1 MDIYEEMKESCAT
14 AVLVILLS
22 LPGLAQNAMVGESE
36 SVAEII
42 ALTDEFGAEAI
53 LEHLAE
59 LTVQPVMINSGDE
72 EEISRL
78 FFLTDFQVKVLADY
92 VIKSGSIVSVYEIAL
107 LTGFDSSTAR
117 LMAPYVS
124 LASPA
129 SQGSTGGGFT
139 SVIATAMAR
148 LPSGDTP
155 GTEVRSVLRL
165 RHKGKTISYGL
176 TAENDPGEPFTFN
189 GAYGPDFLSGHI
201 MYQGGGL
208 SDRIIAGDYSLRFG
222 EGLLF
227 NSNAWQRS
235 GLLSPSFMTGRTVVS
250 PYVSTEENNFFRG
263 VAGVLGNLTRGIVLF
278 ASSNA
283 IDARRASGVS
293 DSQVYITNLVK
304 GGLHDTESGKS
315 ARNSLTEN
323 IAGMHIAAGTN
334 IVRGGITASFTH
346 FSLPFLAD
354 STDAKTH
361 FNFRG
366 DHLLNLGAD
375 LKAGTG
381 RILFFSEAGCSF
393 PGSWAVTGGIRA
405 TPSSRVTINLTG
417 RYYSPDYYTFHAS
430 ACRSGSAT
438 SNETGVSGNI
448 HIEAARHLFLTM
460 GADIYSIP
468 WLRYRS
474 SAPSTGSAFEF
485 RSEYIPS
492 ENIILRLSYTAHD
505 REYDIHRGL
514 PGVAATQR
522 EKREQLTAMF
532 GYSPSGA
539 VTITTRAGFCR
550 LSGQEDKG
558 YMLCQDLSVSV
569 RPLPLKV
576 WLRYALWSSDDYN
589 TRLYAWENDMLY
601 SFSIPAFYGEGSR
614 AALMVSWK
622 PHSSIELRAKYSVS
636 VTREEFAREMKREV
650 RVQGRVVF

>member
-1 MDIYEEMKESCAT
+1 M
-14 AVLVILLS
+14 L
-22 LPGLAQNAMVGESE
+22 
-36 SVAEII
+36 
-42 ALTDEFGAEAI
+42 
-53 LEHLAE
+53 
-59 LTVQPVMINSGDE
+59 NSGDE

-124 LASPA
+124 LALPT
-129 SQGSTGGGFT
+129 SQGSHGGGYT

-148 LPSGDTP
+148 LPSGDP
-155 GTEVRSVLRL
+155 PETEVRSVLRL
-165 RHKGKTISYGL
+165 RHKGKKISYGL

-278 ASSNA
+278 ASSNS
-283 IDARRASGVS
+283 IDARQASGVS
-293 DSQVYITNLVK
+293 DSQVYITNLLK
-304 GGLHDTESGKS
+304 GGLHDTESGRS

-323 IAGMHIAAGTN
+323 VAGMHISAGSN
-334 IVRGGITASFTH
+334 IIRGGITASFTH

-492 ENIILRLSYTAHD
+492 ENIILRLSYSAHD
-505 REYDIHRGL
+505 REYDIHREL

-622 PHSSIELRAKYSVS
+622 PSGSIELRAKYSVT
-636 VTREEFAREMKREV
+636 VTKEEFAREMKREV